1 LNWENEKLVIKI
13 KIDIRGYAVSMWNI
27 DKLVKIS
34 EALTGTILLKP
45 PLDCEIGYF
54 NWSI

>member
-1 LNWENEKLVIKI
+1 
-13 KIDIRGYAVSMWNI
+13 MWNI

-34 EALTGTILLKP
+34 EATGTILLKP
-45 PLDCEIGYF
+45 PLDCEIAYF